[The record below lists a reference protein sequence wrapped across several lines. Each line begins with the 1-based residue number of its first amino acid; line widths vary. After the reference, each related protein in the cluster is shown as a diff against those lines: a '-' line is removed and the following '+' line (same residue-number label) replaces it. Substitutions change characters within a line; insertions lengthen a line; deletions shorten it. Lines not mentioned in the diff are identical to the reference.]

1 MSTKT
6 QTTVDTA
13 IKVAQS
19 SDEGRSFWTNVT
31 LSLNIDL
38 PAIVLLIMLL
48 VAAYVM
54 WKAQQRRTFDF
65 SNMLRDES
73 GKESSVRIGILVSL
87 AVSSWV
93 VMNHA
98 LLAGKDINPQIFGLY
113 IFGWSG
119 ALVFVKAAD
128 KWNGNLPWSK

>member
-1 MSTKT
+1 MNDIAKAAA
-6 QTTVDTA
+6 VTA
-13 IKVAQS
+13 DDK
-19 SDEGRSFWTNVT
+19 SFWTNVT

-38 PAIVLLIMLL
+38 PAIMLGVMLVL
-48 VAAYVM
+48 AAFVM
-54 WKAQQRRTFDF
+54 WRAQKRTGFDF
-65 SNMLRDES
+65 GNMLRDEA
-73 GKESSVRIGILVSL
+73 GKESAVRIGVLVSL

-98 LLAGKDINPQIFGLY
+98 LLSGRDINPQVFGLY
-113 IFGWSG
+113 VFSWSG